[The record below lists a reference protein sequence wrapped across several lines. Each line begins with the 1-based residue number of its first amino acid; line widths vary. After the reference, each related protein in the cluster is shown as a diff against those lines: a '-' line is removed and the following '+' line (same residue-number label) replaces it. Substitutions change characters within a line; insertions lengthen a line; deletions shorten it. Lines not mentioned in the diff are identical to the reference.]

1 MANKEKNLKLSDNV
15 SVETITSFLRFF
27 SYMYINTVFNQV
39 LQFVPKN
46 HFNAFVGQHQ
56 GDRYVKKLTTW
67 NQFVALLYAQAT
79 SKQSLRDIESGMQI
93 HSTHWHHL
101 GVGSV
106 ARSSLSD
113 ANNRRDSKIFEL
125 LFYEILTRCKEVTPH
140 RKFSFDSPLYS
151 LDSSTITLALSLF
164 PWARYSR
171 HKGAIMLHTLLD
183 NRSCIPE
190 LLVVT
195 DGRGSERKVGKEMLR
210 TLEAGSIIVFDR
222 GYLNFT
228 WWNEIHASGKFFVTR
243 TSKNQKFRLI
253 GQHTE
258 ITDSSVLAD
267 ELVSQIAW
275 NQDEQKYTDT
285 VRRIRYLDKESGEIY
300 EYLTN
305 NKQLSA
311 LEIASIYKDRWRIE
325 LFFKWIKQHL
335 KIKTFLGTSQNAV
348 LSQIWVAMCYF
359 LILSYIKFQT
369 KFKGS
374 LFDFTRLIREALML
388 RCTIIDILSGT
399 DAVIQ
404 KLRTRDG
411 PQLLLFG

>member
-1 MANKEKNLKLSDNV
+1 MYLSRPLPAC
-15 SVETITSFLRFF
+15 LRFF

-46 HFNAFVGQHQ
+46 NFNAFVGQHQ

-79 SKQSLRDIESGMQI
+79 GKQSLRDIETGMQI
-93 HSTHWHHL
+93 HSNHWHHL

-113 ANNRRDSKIFEL
+113 ANNRRDSRIFEL
-125 LFYEILTRCKEVTPH
+125 LFYEILTRCKEITPK
-140 RKFSFDSPLYS
+140 RSFSFDSPLYS
-151 LDSSTITLALSLF
+151 LDSSTITLTLSLF

-171 HKGAIMLHTLLD
+171 HKGALMLHTLLD
-183 NRSCIPE
+183 NRTCIPE
-190 LLVVT
+190 LLVIT
-195 DGRGSERKVGKEMLR
+195 DGKGSERKIGKEMLR
-210 TLEAGSIIVFDR
+210 TLEKGSIIVFDR
-222 GYLNFT
+222 GYLDFT
-228 WWNEIHASGKFFVTR
+228 WWNEIHISGKFFVTR
-243 TSKNQKFRLI
+243 TSKNQRFFLV
-253 GQHTE
+253 GQHMSC
-258 ITDSSVLAD
+258 TDSSVLAD

-275 NQDEQKYTDT
+275 NQDEKKYPDT
-285 VRRIRYLDKESGEIY
+285 IRRIRYLDKESGEVY

-305 NKQLSA
+305 NKELSA
-311 LEIASIYKDRWRIE
+311 LQIAGIYKDRWRIE

-335 KIKTFLGTSQNAV
+335 KIKSFLGNSQNAV
-348 LSQIWVAMCYF
+348 LSQIWVAMSYF
-359 LILSYIKFQT
+359 LILSFIKFQT
-369 KFKGS
+369 KFTRS

-388 RCTIIDILSGT
+388 RCSIIDILSGT